1 MSFEWENGRIL
12 KNINTSDKAIQ
23 MSYDSNGMRTQKT
36 VDGVKT
42 NYYYDSNKNLIALV
56 KGNDTLLFYYDSD
69 GSATSFSYNGTMYF
83 YVKNLQGDVIR
94 IIDLAGTEVASYV
107 YDAWGNI
114 KDTKG
119 EPTIREINPIRY
131 RGYVYDTETGLYY
144 LQSRYYDPLT
154 GRFLNADV
162 YDDTQSGTP
171 LNINMFAYCEN
182 NVVMNMD
189 NKGYS
194 IGISSGWVSFG
205 IDLIIDV
212 FAAPVALAYHA
223 IKIAVKTYL
232 KKYGVKKVAKY
243 IIKKIISKCKKILI
257 KFTRLL
263 NKLLMKVIRTSKKLI
278 RDDFINKGIGKILG
292 VLNSKRVSQLYD
304 AVCMFLSTGAFIA
317 GVLDIVTDKHF
328 DGVIRI

>member
-1 MSFEWENGRIL
+1 MFMI
-12 KNINTSDKAIQ
+12 
-23 MSYDSNGMRTQKT
+23 
-36 VDGVKT
+36 
-42 NYYYDSNKNLIALV
+42 
-56 KGNDTLLFYYDSD
+56 
-69 GSATSFSYNGTMYF
+69 
-83 YVKNLQGDVIR
+83 
-94 IIDLAGTEVASYV
+94 
-107 YDAWGNI
+107 
-114 KDTKG
+114 
-119 EPTIREINPIRY
+119 PI
-131 RGYVYDTETGLYY
+131 
-144 LQSRYYDPLT
+144 T
-154 GRFLNADV
+154 GRFLNADI
-162 YDDTQSGTP
+162 YCDTQSGTP
-171 LNINMFAYCEN
+171 LSTNMFAYCEN

-263 NKLLMKVIRTSKKLI
+263 NKLLMKVIRTSTKLI
-278 RDDFINKGIGKILG
+278 RDDIINKGIGKILG

-304 AVCMFLSTGAFIA
+304 AVCMFLSAGVFIA

>member
-1 MSFEWENGRIL
+1 M
-12 KNINTSDKAIQ
+12 
-23 MSYDSNGMRTQKT
+23 
-36 VDGVKT
+36 
-42 NYYYDSNKNLIALV
+42 
-56 KGNDTLLFYYDSD
+56 
-69 GSATSFSYNGTMYF
+69 
-83 YVKNLQGDVIR
+83 
-94 IIDLAGTEVASYV
+94 
-107 YDAWGNI
+107 
-114 KDTKG
+114 
-119 EPTIREINPIRY
+119 
-131 RGYVYDTETGLYY
+131 
-144 LQSRYYDPLT
+144 
-154 GRFLNADV
+154 NADV
-162 YDDTQSGTP
+162 YADTQSGTP
-171 LNINMFAYCEN
+171 LSTNMFSYCEN

-232 KKYGVKKVAKY
+232 KKYGVKKIAKY